1 MRNNKEV
8 KASALY
14 LIGNIITKAIAFL
27 TIPIFTR
34 LLTTTEY
41 GIVNTYTSWVNIATV
56 VITLSLYNSFR
67 AALADKGEDFESYCA
82 SAIRLSGVLFSISMV
97 LATLAIVIVP
107 SLRGIGWMIF
117 ACLVQAFG
125 TFCVTAMSTKYMLQF
140 QYSKRAV
147 YMIVPNVLCAVLSIV
162 LMYLHEENRY
172 VWRILAYVVVYI
184 LFISTTFWT
193 MRKEKTK
200 TEYWKYAIAYSLPLV
215 FHGLSLVILSSSDR
229 IMITAISGAAE
240 SGVYSLVYNLGLI
253 SVAVS
258 TSLEGIWLPWFISKF
273 KNREIQIINEKAKYL
288 IENIT
293 VVVIGVMLVAPEI
306 LQVMASEQ
314 YWSGKPIIFPVVVA
328 SYIMFLYDLAVNVE
342 YQCKA
347 TKKIATNTM
356 MAAAIN
362 VILNL
367 ILIPIFGAIAAA
379 YTTVIAY
386 FFSMLLH
393 CHYAKRFAPGIFP
406 FKKYIPYF
414 LTVIVVA
421 VLCEFIYGIEFAVVR
436 WCAAIIIGG
445 TYLLLMFRKKR
456 FIALQIKMEK
466 GKIKY

>member
-1 MRNNKEV
+1 MGKNKEI
-8 KASALY
+8 KASGLY
-14 LIGNIITKAIAFL
+14 LIGNISTKAIAFI

-41 GIVNTYTSWVNIATV
+41 GVVNTYTSWVNIATV

-67 AALADKGEDFESYCA
+67 MALAEKEADFESYCA
-82 SAIRLSGVLFSISMV
+82 SAIRLSGILFCISIV
-97 LATLAIVIVP
+97 LATLVIVVVP
-107 SLRGIGWMIF
+107 TLRGIGWMIY

-140 QYSKRAV
+140 QYTKRAV
-147 YMIVPNVLCAVLSIV
+147 YMIVPNVLCAVLAV
-162 LMYLHEENRY
+162 LLMSLHVKNRY
-172 VWRILAYVVVYI
+172 VWRILAYVIVYT
-184 LFISTTFWT
+184 LFIGATLWAT
-193 MRKEKTK
+193 RKGKTK

-258 TSLEGIWLPWFISKF
+258 TSLEGIWLPWFIRKF
-273 KNREIQIINEKAKYL
+273 KGREIQTINEKAKYL

-314 YWSGKPIIFPVVVA
+314 YWSGKPIIFPIVVA
-328 SYIMFLYDLAVNVE
+328 AYIMFLYDLAVNVE

-347 TKKIATNTM
+347 TSKIAANTM

-367 ILIPIFGAIAAA
+367 ILIPFFGAIAAA

-393 CHYAKRFAPGIFP
+393 CHYAKQFTPGIFP
-406 FKKYIPYF
+406 FRKYLPYF
-414 LTVIVVA
+414 MTVVVVA
-421 VLCEFIYGIEFAVVR
+421 VLCEFTYGIEYAVVR
-436 WCAAIIIGG
+436 WCVAVLLGG
-445 TYLLLMFRKKR
+445 IYLLLMLRKKR
-456 FIALQIKMEK
+456 FIALQIKM
-466 GKIKY
+466 

>member
-1 MRNNKEV
+1 MGNKREV

-14 LIGNIITKAIAFL
+14 LIGNISTKAIAFL
-27 TIPIFTR
+27 TIPVFTR
-34 LLTTTEY
+34 LLTTSEY

-67 AALADKGEDFESYCA
+67 MALVEKESDFEPYCA
-82 SAIRLSGVLFSISMV
+82 SAIRLSGILFCISM
-97 LATLAIVIVP
+97 LLAILVLVLVP
-107 SLRGIGWMIF
+107 RLRSIGWMIF

-140 QYSKRAV
+140 QYIKRAV
-147 YMIVPNVLCAVLSIV
+147 YMIVPNVLCAVTAIL
-162 LMYLHEENRY
+162 LMYLNTENRY
-172 VWRILAYVVVYI
+172 VWRILAYVFVYI
-184 LFISTTFWT
+184 LFIVATLWTT
-193 MRKEKTK
+193 RKGKTK
-200 TEYWKYAIAYSLPLV
+200 IEYWKYAIAYSLPLV
-215 FHGLSLVILSSSDR
+215 FHGLSLVVLSSSDR

-273 KNREIQIINEKAKYL
+273 KNREIQTINEKAKYL

-306 LQVMASEQ
+306 LQIMASEQ
-314 YWSGKPIIFPVVVA
+314 YWSGKPIISPVVVA

-347 TKKIATNTM
+347 TKKIAANTM

-367 ILIPIFGAIAAA
+367 ILIPFFGAIAAA

-393 CHYAKRFAPGIFP
+393 CHYSKLFAPGIFP
-406 FKKYIPYF
+406 FRKYTPYF
-414 LTVIVVA
+414 VTVIIVA
-421 VLCEFIYGIEFAVVR
+421 VLCEFICGIEFALAR
-436 WCAAIIIGG
+436 WGAAVILGG
-445 TYLLLMFRKKR
+445 VYLLLMFRKKR
-456 FIALQIKMEK
+456 FIALQIKM
-466 GKIKY
+466 